1 MKKHIH
7 GGDVYHHENCI
18 DFSANCNPLG
28 TPESVKAAIRDS
40 LEHVNDYPRVD
51 CAPLREA
58 IGRYEGVPAF
68 QVICGNGAAELI
80 FTLCRAVMP
89 KKALVP
95 APTFAEYEQAL
106 QSVGCQVEH
115 YFLSE
120 KRNFRLEDRKINS
133 KSDYQ
138 NADPQKDSMRFLSS
152 DKQENNERFC
162 YEDMLTD
169 SLDMVFLC
177 NPNNPTG
184 ILTDRNFLLQILKRC
199 RECGILL
206 VVDECFLDFVKEPEA
221 YTLKAALVD
230 YPNLFLLKAFTKR
243 YAMAGVRLGYGLCSN
258 KELLEKMEAVTQPW
272 NVSSLAQAAGIA
284 ALGETEYVEAGRKL
298 IFQEAF
304 YLKEN
309 MGKLGLKVYPSQAN
323 YLFFKGPKGFAEK
336 CAARGILIRDCS
348 NYEGLEPGYYRIAVK
363 LHEQNEKLLQVFA
376 ECLTS

>member
-7 GGDVYHHENCI
+7 GGDVYHHKNCI

-28 TPESVKAAIRDS
+28 TPESVKEAIRDS
-40 LEHVNDYPRVD
+40 LEHLNDYPRVD

-58 IGRYEGVPAF
+58 ISRYEGVADS

-89 KKALVP
+89 KKALLP

-106 QSVGCQVEH
+106 QSVGCQVEQF
-115 YFLSE
+115 FLSE
-120 KRNFRLEDRKINS
+120 KNDFHLEEF
-133 KSDYQ
+133 
-138 NADPQKDSMRFLSS
+138 FL
-152 DKQENNERFC
+152 NL
-162 YEDMLTD
+162 LTE

-184 ILTDRNFLLQILKRC
+184 MLTDRAFLMKILNRC
-199 RECGILL
+199 RECGIFL
-206 VVDECFLDFVKEPEA
+206 VVDECFLDFVKEPEV
-221 YTLKAALVD
+221 YTLKAALTD

-243 YAMAGVRLGYGLCSN
+243 YAMAGVRLGYGLCGN
-258 KELLEKMEAVTQPW
+258 KELLKKMEAVTQPW

-284 ALGETEYVEAGRKL
+284 ALGETEYVEAGRQL
-298 IFQEAF
+298 VFRESG

-309 MGKLGLKVYPSQAN
+309 MKKLGLKVYPSQAN
-323 YLFFKGPKGFAEK
+323 YLFFRGSEGFAEK
-336 CAARGILIRDCS
+336 CADGGILIRDCS
-348 NYEGLEPGYYRIAVK
+348 NYEGLKAGYYRIAVK

-376 ECLTS
+376 ECLKH